1 MKVKIQSSVVRLLI
15 GSCLFASV
23 AQAAAPAQGFYENST
38 STPLIA
44 LLDSAQSTI
53 DIEIYTMNDPIAQ
66 RAVLNALA
74 AHVRVRIIQEP
85 TPVGAP
91 CKVFDPST
99 SADNASCTALKLF
112 KAKVLAAGGMYV
124 PFTKNLCGSGI
135 YGCVEHGKM
144 VLVDGK
150 IAMLSTGNFDSTNLC
165 DMSASPSRCNRD
177 YSYVIHYLPGVQV
190 LGQVFERDLAA
201 VPYDLSAILGRSGAA
216 DLTISPLSMAPLIQF
231 IRSAKT
237 NLVLQNQYLDDPTM
251 NAEIIA
257 AARRGV
263 DVRIN
268 TSSACAFGAPTA
280 SNGARWTQIYQAF
293 DAAGVKSR
301 IFTKN
306 VKVGGNFGYLHAK
319 TIVVDGTTAWVG
331 SVNGSTQAL
340 SSNREFGVFFNA
352 PKDVASLLSY
362 MKSDFNN
369 PASESWQDSLL
380 CKNDR

>member
-165 DMSASPSRCNRD
+165 DMSASRSSSPRTSFRAR
-177 YSYVIHYLPGVQV
+177 P
-190 LGQVFERDLAA
+190 R
-201 VPYDLSAILGRSGAA
+201 GRSVRSFG
-216 DLTISPLSMAPLIQF
+216 DSRPLRCR
-231 IRSAKT
+231 RSHD
-237 NLVLQNQYLDDPTM
+237 QP
-251 NAEIIA
+251 
-257 AARRGV
+257 
-263 DVRIN
+263 
-268 TSSACAFGAPTA
+268 
-280 SNGARWTQIYQAF
+280 AF
-293 DAAGVKSR
+293 DGATHSIYSLCENEPRSSKS
-301 IFTKN
+301 
-306 VKVGGNFGYLHAK
+306 VSG
-319 TIVVDGTTAWVG
+319 
-331 SVNGSTQAL
+331 
-340 SSNREFGVFFNA
+340 
-352 PKDVASLLSY
+352 
-362 MKSDFNN
+362 
-369 PASESWQDSLL
+369 
-380 CKNDR
+380 